1 MLKGIHFMNDCISLS
16 AQGLVAQYQPELMLV
31 LEALIFRYT
40 IWRNAPLPGMALM
53 NLRYRDERRA
63 GSAAPPLPSS
73 GALELCTGVE
83 GPGLSRRQ
91 RLLFAAGS
99 LGVRYGW
106 HRLSHLAAGL
116 DRGPAEGPLSWRGGA
131 WAAVRGAE
139 AAFRLAS
146 LLHLAVFL
154 RTGAYRSLLERL
166 LRARPVF
173 RRPAAARAVSF
184 EYLNRQ
190 LVWSELSEALLFLLP
205 LLNVDLLRRS
215 LRALL
220 PGSHLLAAA
229 AGDPALSDGPGG
241 VLGACPVCES
251 RSAPVR
257 VQARPCGH
265 AFCYFCLGSELAAD
279 PDYACSVCLKPVA
292 SMRRLVARV
301 RRG

>member
-1 MLKGIHFMNDCISLS
+1 MVSETALLRDAGARARDNAPHIAEAPASARVSESAGQAGGFTGSEWRRAYEASASRIRALQRSAESLVRPARTYRSSQLDAARLDDELGQMMKEQFMRIFSMF
-16 AQGLVAQYQPELMLV
+16 QPGLVAQYQPELTLV

-166 LRARPVF
+166 LRARPV
-173 RRPAAARAVSF
+173 
-184 EYLNRQ
+184 
-190 LVWSELSEALLFLLP
+190 
-205 LLNVDLLRRS
+205 
-215 LRALL
+215 
-220 PGSHLLAAA
+220 
-229 AGDPALSDGPGG
+229 
-241 VLGACPVCES
+241 
-251 RSAPVR
+251 
-257 VQARPCGH
+257 
-265 AFCYFCLGSELAAD
+265 
-279 PDYACSVCLKPVA
+279 
-292 SMRRLVARV
+292 
-301 RRG
+301 